1 MLEALKNNEKN
12 TLERLRK
19 EKDNNAKQNRNA
31 KDW

>member
-12 TLERLRK
+12 TLDRLKK
-19 EKDNNAKQNRNA
+19 EKDKNTQQNRND